1 MCSCHD
7 TLPSST
13 LQNQGIF
20 SSFIIYVIL
29 VLFAFFFFLLSR
41 LTTATDCRQDFLSYR
56 HRNYNYSKVI
66 SPSSLWWVWRIFY
79 YQYFFFFFSM
89 IHLLFPS

>member
-20 SSFIIYVIL
+20 SSFIIYVICS
-29 VLFAFFFFLLSR
+29 FGFFFFPSR
-41 LTTATDCRQDFLSYR
+41 LTRALEHRRHFLSYR
-56 HRNYNYSKVI
+56 LSNYGLFQNHLPLLTLAVSED
-66 SPSSLWWVWRIFY
+66 FY
-79 YQYFFFFFSM
+79 
-89 IHLLFPS
+89 LGAVLV

>member
-29 VLFAFFFFLLSR
+29 VLSAFFFFSSR
-41 LTTATDCRQDFLSYR
+41 LTRALERRRHFLSCR
-56 HRNYNYSKVI
+56 LSNYGLFQSHLPLLTLAI
-66 SPSSLWWVWRIFY
+66 LEDFY
-79 YQYFFFFFSM
+79 LGGFFGM